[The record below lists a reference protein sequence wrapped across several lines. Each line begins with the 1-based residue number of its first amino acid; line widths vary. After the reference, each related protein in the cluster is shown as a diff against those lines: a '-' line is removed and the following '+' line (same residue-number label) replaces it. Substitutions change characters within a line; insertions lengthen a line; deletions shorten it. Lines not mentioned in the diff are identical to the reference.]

1 MSNLDFCTIYT
12 TTGQIDQLSYA
23 QKAAD
28 SGDTCIGMKSKHG
41 VVLLA
46 EKPRVSPLYILESDE
61 KIRKIGNTI
70 GVVCTGMSS
79 DTFYVGCAIKDYVF
93 HHKENFNED
102 PTPGMMKVYL
112 NDIFHYFTRG
122 INLRVLGANTLTSV
136 YKDGSFSLLHTDCSG
151 KTLSYKAACI
161 GKGTR
166 RIKTE
171 LEKLDIDTMTIEE
184 MVDVGVKVLYMAHD
198 PSKDKEFDIEIGI
211 ASMETGGDLRKLE
224 NHEIRPLVGKYKHI
238 SVDED

>member
-28 SGDTCIGMKSKHG
+28 SGDTCIGIKSRNG
-41 VVLLA
+41 IVLLA
-46 EKPRVSPLYILESDE
+46 EKPRISPLYVLESDE
-61 KIRKIGNTI
+61 RIKRAGNSVA
-70 GVVCTGMSS
+70 VVSTGLTP
-79 DTFYVGCAIKDYVF
+79 DVFYVGCAVKDHVF

-102 PTPGMMKVYL
+102 PTPEIMKVYL
-112 NDIFHYFTRG
+112 NDIFHYFTRS
-122 INLRVLGANTLTSV
+122 INLRVLGVNSLASV
-136 YKDGSFSLLHTDCSG
+136 YKEGRFSLLHTDCSG

-171 LEKLDIDTMTIEE
+171 LEKLDIDNMTIEE
-184 MVDVGVKVLYMAHD
+184 MVDTGVKVLYMAHD
-198 PSKDKEFDIEIGI
+198 PSKDKEFDIEVGI
-211 ASMETGGDLRKLE
+211 VSTETGGKLRKLE
-224 NHEIRPLVGKYKHI
+224 SNEIQIFVDKHKHM